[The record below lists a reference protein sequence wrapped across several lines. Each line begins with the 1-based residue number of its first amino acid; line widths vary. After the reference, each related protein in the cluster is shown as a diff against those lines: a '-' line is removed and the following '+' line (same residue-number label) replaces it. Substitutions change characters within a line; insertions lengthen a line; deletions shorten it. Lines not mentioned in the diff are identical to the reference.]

1 MAVADLTVGAVIMP
15 IRSSISLYGTWIFGR
30 DLGALYIALQ
40 NACLGVSVMG
50 VVVITIDRY
59 LAALHPVAHYLRKS
73 KRVATIVNIFTWLV
87 PFIVWLFLNA
97 VWEFIDPVED
107 LTPAGLPRPQYV
119 STFASS
125 SMLFCFKF
133 ALPFV
138 IIVALYAR
146 IYYKIRTSV
155 GKVPAASVTSASRTG
170 ASAREKGTTTYKMK
184 NPSRKYEK
192 KGSVVGERESTTV
205 CEAPSKLS
213 AESGKRINLK
223 VIFLSTRKESGD
235 ISCDS
240 TSRTA
245 TKAQFKNM
253 NDSMVHVGK
262 REERGE
268 SAANSMKAMRTL
280 TFIVVAFVVTWLP
293 NAVDI
298 VIYSVSLQYG
308 SITMTATFTD
318 ITRWISFANSLIN
331 PVAYAMAQPLIR
343 QTIARM
349 FRRQYWCN

>member
-1 MAVADLTVGAVIMP
+1 MP

-30 DLGALYIALQ
+30 ELGALYVALQ

-59 LAALHPVAHYLRKS
+59 LATLHPVTHYLRKS

-87 PFIVWLFLNA
+87 PFISWLLLNA

-155 GKVPAASVTSASRTG
+155 GKIPATSVTSGSRTG
-170 ASAREKGTTTYKMK
+170 ASAREKGSTTCKMK
-184 NPSRKYEK
+184 NPSGKYEK
-192 KGSVVGERESTTV
+192 KSSERESTTV

-213 AESGKRINLK
+213 ESEKRINSK
-223 VIFLSTRKESGD
+223 VIFLSTRNESGD
-235 ISCDS
+235 IGCDS
-240 TSRTA
+240 LRRVA
-245 TKAQFKNM
+245 TKPQFKNM
-253 NDSMVHVGK
+253 NNSMVHVGK
-262 REERGE
+262 REEKGE

-280 TFIVVAFVVTWLP
+280 TFIVLAFVVTWLP

-308 SITMTATFTD
+308 SFTMTTTFTD

-349 FRRQYWCN
+349 FRGQYCCN